1 MKSLRDRRRKPT
13 HPGAILREDVLPAL
27 RMSQVELAS
36 RLGVSRV
43 TVNTLLQEKR
53 DLSIELA
60 ARIAKLLG
68 HSPESWIR
76 MQEALDL
83 WKLAQDPSRLK
94 GIEPL
99 PPSRIAASVQ
109 TPLVRAS
116 REHRVSC
123 GASLI
128 RHSSES
134 GNPVS
139 CSQTPLGPR
148 WGPPS
153 NA

>member
-1 MKSLRDRRRKPT
+1 MKTLRDRRRKPA

-27 RMSQVELAS
+27 RMSQGELAS

-43 TVNTLLQEKR
+43 TVNTLLQERR

-60 ARIAKLLG
+60 ARIARLLG

-99 PPSRIAASVQ
+99 PRGRIAA
-109 TPLVRAS
+109 
-116 REHRVSC
+116 
-123 GASLI
+123 
-128 RHSSES
+128 
-134 GNPVS
+134 
-139 CSQTPLGPR
+139 
-148 WGPPS
+148 
-153 NA
+153 